1 MIFLEQ
7 TKFIAELIT
16 SISTALIVIYH
27 LIKLCNPIRNFLKI
41 TVPAFFIGYTNINGK
56 KTRFFK
62 GLKLRRERNNNIIKA
77 ISTDV
82 EMEEILVLDKK
93 ALLDIISNSSVF
105 HTIHQRK
112 K

>member
-1 MIFLEQ
+1 LIFLEQ

-16 SISTALIVIYH
+16 SIATALIVMNQ
-27 LIKLCNPIRNFLKI
+27 LIKSCNPIRNFLKT
-41 TVPAFFIGYTNINGK
+41 TVPAFFIGYTNIDGK

-62 GLKLRRERNNNIIKA
+62 GLKLRRERNSNIIKA

-82 EMEEILVLDKK
+82 EMEDVLVLDKK
-93 ALLDIISNSSVF
+93 ALFDSISNSSVF
-105 HTIHQRK
+105 HTIHQCK